1 MSIITIA
8 SSNSCFRGLNY
19 YNGKRIKN
27 IKKISDNEY
36 TSVVKGGKDYNVYLN
51 LEHPRKSTCDCP
63 LANGKHIICKHIVAT
78 YFTVVP
84 RSAENFKKEQD
95 ELQEEYEECE
105 ERKYTNVVKYI
116 QAMSKEELVRELLHT
131 FDYAPE
137 WIYDDFARRH
147 DIEG

>member
-51 LEHPRKSTCDCP
+51 
-63 LANGKHIICKHIVAT
+63 
-78 YFTVVP
+78 
-84 RSAENFKKEQD
+84 
-95 ELQEEYEECE
+95 
-105 ERKYTNVVKYI
+105 
-116 QAMSKEELVRELLHT
+116 
-131 FDYAPE
+131 
-137 WIYDDFARRH
+137 
-147 DIEG
+147 